1 MDDRDI
7 LIKYL
12 DLVDRGS
19 QFCSQEAHKMVNLFI
34 VVTFFLY
41 LVYAFNIQELNV
53 FGIKANLPKSVIL
66 GVSPLILAYLYH
78 NMVCFFKLESAY
90 HEEIKLAMK
99 ELGVK
104 AKAGFS
110 NWQIEL
116 LVRPS
121 YYTWSFIRDEVK
133 GSSRLLKM
141 CGLVLYMII
150 FFIYFITPPLLIT
163 FFMFV
168 GHAEINSAWILLPYL
183 IVAFVTAYSFLQ
195 IFEELPRYTVYRL
208 SEQSEESTEQEQPK
222 KQ

>member
-1 MDDRDI
+1 MLIDNMDDRDI

-19 QFCSQEAHKMVNLFI
+19 QFCSQEAHKTVNLF
-34 VVTFFLY
+34 VGVTFFLY
-41 LVYAFNIQELNV
+41 LVYAFNIQDLNV
-53 FGIKANLPKSVIL
+53 FGIKANVPKSIIL
-66 GVSPLILAYLYH
+66 GVAPLVLTYLYH

-90 HEEIKLAMK
+90 HEEIKQAMK

-104 AKAGFS
+104 SKAGFS

-121 YYTWSFIRDEVK
+121 YYTWSFLRDEVK
-133 GSSRLLKM
+133 GSSKLLKV

-150 FFIYFITPPLLIT
+150 FFIYFITPLLLIT

-168 GHAEINSAWILLPYL
+168 GQAEINSVWIYLPYL
-183 IVAFVTAYSFLQ
+183 IVTFVTIYSFLQ
-195 IFEELPRYTVYRL
+195 IFEELPRYTFYRL
-208 SEQSEESTEQEQPK
+208 SNQPEEE
-222 KQ
+222 